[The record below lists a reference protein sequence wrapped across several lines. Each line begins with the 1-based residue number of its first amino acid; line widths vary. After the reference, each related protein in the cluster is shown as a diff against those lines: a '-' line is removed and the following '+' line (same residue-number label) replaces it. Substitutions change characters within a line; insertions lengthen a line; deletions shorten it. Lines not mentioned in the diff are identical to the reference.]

1 MTTAAEPGTG
11 GSAGPA
17 PRWRTVTAL
26 GSAQTLSWASS
37 YYLPGV
43 LATPMAR
50 DLGLAVPTVHLAFSL
65 ALIASALVGPA
76 AGRAIDRHGGRP
88 VLLGTNLLFALALV
102 AMAFAQGPV
111 GLFLAWVLIGLAMGS
126 GLYDAAFASLVRL
139 YGQDSRNAITGIT
152 LIAGFAS
159 TVGWPLSAWM
169 ETQWGWR
176 GACLGWAGL
185 HLMLGIPLNLIVP
198 RACGLQTPTDVTAD
212 TAKGAGRG
220 PAGQA
225 APGPNELTGVSI
237 AATSMGQP
245 GEGDNRRD
253 SPAHAPSGADVS
265 GVSSPAELRTA
276 VLLAVV
282 FALVWFISTAMATH
296 LPALLQASGATLAA
310 AVAVGALVGPAQVAG
325 RLLEFGLLRRIH
337 PLLSA
342 RLAGLAHPVGV
353 LVLMVLGGPAA
364 AAFALLHGAGNG
376 IMTIA
381 KGTLPL
387 VLFGP
392 LGYGAR
398 QGWMMM
404 PARVSQALAPVLFG
418 LALQC
423 WGAQALWLSAG
434 LGLMAFAALMAIR
447 APRGT
452 SAPP

>member
-1 MTTAAEPGTG
+1 MTTAAQTG
-11 GSAGPA
+11 GGDSA
-17 PRWRTVTAL
+17 PRWRAVTAL
-26 GSAQTLSWASS
+26 GTAQTLSWAST

-50 DLGLAVPTVHLAFSL
+50 ELGVAVPTVHLAFSL
-65 ALIASALVGPA
+65 ALIVSALVGPA

-88 VLLGTNLLFALALV
+88 LLLGTNVLFALALT
-102 AMAFAQGPV
+102 ALAFAQGPV
-111 GLFLAWVLIGLAMGS
+111 GLFAAWVLIGLGMGS
-126 GLYDAAFASLVRL
+126 GLYEAAFASLVRL
-139 YGQDSRNAITGIT
+139 YGHDSRNAITGIT

-176 GACLGWAGL
+176 GACLGWAAL
-185 HLMLGIPLNLIVP
+185 HLVLGMPLNLTVP
-198 RACGLQTPTDVTAD
+198 KACRASALPSPHPGPVAPVSRPAPDAATAAGATSAGTDESGST
-212 TAKGAGRG
+212 
-220 PAGQA
+220 
-225 APGPNELTGVSI
+225 APGE
-237 AATSMGQP
+237 M
-245 GEGDNRRD
+245 
-253 SPAHAPSGADVS
+253 
-265 GVSSPAELRTA
+265 RTA
-276 VLLAVV
+276 VLLSAV

-296 LPALLQASGATLAA
+296 LPALLQASGATLAT

-353 LVLMVLGGPAA
+353 LVLMAVGGPGA

-404 PARVSQALAPVLFG
+404 PARVAQALAPVLFG
-418 LALQC
+418 VALQH
-423 WGAQALWLSAG
+423 WGVQAMWISAA

-447 APRGT
+447 APRAT

>member
-1 MTTAAEPGTG
+1 MAAQTSG
-11 GSAGPA
+11 GDSA
-17 PRWRTVTAL
+17 PRWRAVTAL
-26 GSAQTLSWASS
+26 GTAQTLSWAST

-50 DLGLAVPTVHLAFSL
+50 ELGVAVPTVHLAFSL
-65 ALIASALVGPA
+65 ALIVSALVGPA

-88 VLLGTNLLFALALV
+88 VLLGTNVLFALALT
-102 AMAFAQGPV
+102 ALAFAQGPV
-111 GLFLAWVLIGLAMGS
+111 GLFAAWVLIGLGMGS
-126 GLYDAAFASLVRL
+126 GLYEAAFASLVRL
-139 YGQDSRNAITGIT
+139 YGHDSRNAITGIT

-176 GACLGWAGL
+176 GACLGWAAL
-185 HLMLGIPLNLIVP
+185 HLVLGMPLNLIVP
-198 RACGLQTPTDVTAD
+198 KARRASALPSPDPGPVAPVPSPAPDAATVAGATTAG
-212 TAKGAGRG
+212 TAETMST
-220 PAGQA
+220 
-225 APGPNELTGVSI
+225 APG
-237 AATSMGQP
+237 
-245 GEGDNRRD
+245 
-253 SPAHAPSGADVS
+253 
-265 GVSSPAELRTA
+265 ELRTA
-276 VLLAVV
+276 VLLSAV

-296 LPALLQASGATLAA
+296 LPALLQASGATLAT

-353 LVLMVLGGPAA
+353 LVLMAVGGPGA

-387 VLFGP
+387 ALFGP
-392 LGYGAR
+392 HDYGLR

-404 PARVSQALAPVLFG
+404 PARVAQAVAPVVFG
-418 LALQC
+418 VMLQTLGAGAMWVSAALGLGAFLAL
-423 WGAQALWLSAG
+423 
-434 LGLMAFAALMAIR
+434 MMVR
-447 APRGT
+447 ATPEPASRRRL
-452 SAPP
+452 